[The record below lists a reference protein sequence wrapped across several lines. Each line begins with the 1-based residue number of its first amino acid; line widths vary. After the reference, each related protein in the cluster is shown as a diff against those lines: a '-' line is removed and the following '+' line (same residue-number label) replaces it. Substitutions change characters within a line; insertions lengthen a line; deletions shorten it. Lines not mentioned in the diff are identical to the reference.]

1 LWYAIYLAAHLL
13 LYIAVLRQR
22 PAFRQE
28 KVIFAYHAMS
38 AVGVTLAVLL
48 EPLVTGTPYDLQWLQ
63 WVVAIVG
70 LHGIYSTSFLELW
83 SLAEGGYS
91 LQILEE
97 LDRAERRG
105 EPANVEALRAIG
117 VAKQG
122 DRLAGLSSIGLVRQQ
137 ESRLE
142 LTGTG
147 RLVGS
152 VFALLAWLTNV
163 KDGV

>member
-1 LWYAIYLAAHLL
+1 LWYAAYIAAHLL
-13 LYIAVLRQR
+13 LYVAVLRQR

-28 KVIFAYHAMS
+28 KVIFAYHALS
-38 AVGVTLAVLL
+38 AVGVTLAALV
-48 EPLVTGTPYDLQWLQ
+48 EPLVLGTPYDLQWI
-63 WVVAIVG
+63 VAIVG

-97 LDRAERRG
+97 LDRADRQG
-105 EPANVEALRAIG
+105 QPADVEALRAIG

-122 DRLAGLSSIGLVRQQ
+122 NRLAGLASIGLVRQDGG
-137 ESRLE
+137 RVG
-142 LTGTG
+142 LTGAG
-147 RLVGS
+147 RLVAS

-163 KDGV
+163 RDGV

>member
-1 LWYAIYLAAHLL
+1 MWYAIYIAAHLL
-13 LYIAVLRQR
+13 LYVAVWRQR

-28 KVIFAYHAMS
+28 KVIFAYHALS
-38 AVGVTLAVLL
+38 AVGVTLAVLV
-48 EPLVTGTPYDLQWLQ
+48 EPLVLGTPYDLQWI
-63 WVVAIVG
+63 VAIVG

-105 EPANVEALRAIG
+105 QPADVEALRAIG

-122 DRLAGLSSIGLVRQQ
+122 NRLAGLASIGLVRQDGG
-137 ESRLE
+137 RME
-142 LTGTG
+142 LTGPG
-147 RLVGS
+147 RLVAS

-163 KDGV
+163 RDGV